1 MASPHGSNH
10 DEDARS
16 HDSTERNSINIGST
30 EEERSKNS
38 SLLIVIV
45 SLLFAGIFGGAL
57 IGGVVSG
64 DPTNSFFITIIV
76 ASCLAIAMALGVSI
90 RYYLIKYETDEAEF
104 LSKED
109 IARTFSNSDEGNYQD
124 SGEDIDKLQGE
135 SRDNY
140 YSAQM
145 HVNSEIK
152 EIQAKSV
159 YGEMS
164 ALSPQTYDEESL
176 TTTRGQGRQA
186 GLFDFSKNQSG
197 SKTREDPPEGN
208 GSSAFQTAWNTRGHS
223 QDPSAP
229 KFSTDGKI
237 ITDEEGETHDQSSN
251 NDNCANTGSR
261 IVSNLKDDR
270 SVTLGENIR
279 SKNIKQNENTLKFKI
294 GSPTSKNNR
303 SHHERTS
310 VSASTST
317 RNIPKIPSGS
327 RVIESSSPPEAKL
340 LSSKNDRDV
349 TNINS
354 ISDIS
359 NATPDATGSS
369 TPTASEAGSFASSFL
384 KPLNVM
390 FGKSKKSQSEAENI
404 SNPDGAHTAS
414 CNDKVPPRYSSKKGR
429 PPVIPSTKKG
439 VFSIPPPR
447 HIPPTPNGSEARS
460 ELQSLAG
467 SAYTNAAASSTF
479 DPKARQKA
487 LQKMQKTQAPV
498 GANPLGGKSM
508 PVYYEDDDT
517 CKEESSIELDGVLSS
532 DTLAYDVF
540 APPGSLG
547 IVVDTNEKGC
557 YIHSLKKVSP
567 MLGLMNR
574 GDLII
579 ALDDFDVRNMSAA
592 SLTKLMAK
600 KSQQGER
607 KFTLMNL
614 K

>member
-1 MASPHGSNH
+1 MASPHESDH

-124 SGEDIDKLQGE
+124 SGEDIDRLQGE

-140 YSAQM
+140 YSAHM

-237 ITDEEGETHDQSSN
+237 ITEEEGETRDQSSS
-251 NDNCANTGSR
+251 NDNCTNTGSR

-294 GSPTSKNNR
+294 GSPASKNNR

-310 VSASTST
+310 VSASTGT
-317 RNIPKIPSGS
+317 RDIPKIPSGS

-349 TNINS
+349 TVSLCYLFLNLRFIITRIIIYRHAHLS
-354 ISDIS
+354 IFFSCL
-359 NATPDATGSS
+359 
-369 TPTASEAGSFASSFL
+369 FL
-384 KPLNVM
+384 K
-390 FGKSKKSQSEAENI
+390 FRI
-404 SNPDGAHTAS
+404 STLLVISLMRRPTQRAHRHLLQVKLEVLLA
-414 CNDKVPPRYSSKKGR
+414 
-429 PPVIPSTKKG
+429 
-439 VFSIPPPR
+439 VF
-447 HIPPTPNGSEARS
+447 
-460 ELQSLAG
+460 
-467 SAYTNAAASSTF
+467 
-479 DPKARQKA
+479 
-487 LQKMQKTQAPV
+487 
-498 GANPLGGKSM
+498 
-508 PVYYEDDDT
+508 
-517 CKEESSIELDGVLSS
+517 
-532 DTLAYDVF
+532 
-540 APPGSLG
+540 
-547 IVVDTNEKGC
+547 
-557 YIHSLKKVSP
+557 
-567 MLGLMNR
+567 
-574 GDLII
+574 
-579 ALDDFDVRNMSAA
+579 
-592 SLTKLMAK
+592 
-600 KSQQGER
+600 
-607 KFTLMNL
+607 
-614 K
+614 